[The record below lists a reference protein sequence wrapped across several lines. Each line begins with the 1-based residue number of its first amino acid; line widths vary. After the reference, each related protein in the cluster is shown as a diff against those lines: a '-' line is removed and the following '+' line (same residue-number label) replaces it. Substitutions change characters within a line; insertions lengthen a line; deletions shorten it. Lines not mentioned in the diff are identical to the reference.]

1 MEEWMAATFSIDNRV
16 AQKKEI
22 LQQSLTNYGGTLDYQ
37 LNNLPDTDLTRDTF
51 YFQSGPRYRGSQLN
65 SYGGAISYKI
75 VFSGQ
80 TTTDTGKTPDV
91 ILEGAGEMIFYYTG
105 QKVPDYNY
113 EADIVAKLEPRYWFT
128 PTGNRVER
136 DKLMVILNSLQN
148 VYIKGSYGSSTSSYA
163 RLTEV
168 TMDSAVEVEED
179 VEEDGALSVEI
190 CQCPD
195 GYTGSS
201 CQLCSPGY
209 FTTRSDKWGPIC
221 EPCNCHGHASSCNPI
236 TGECETLEP
245 LPSVMLGPEVNITIF
260 CHFNPTECEAAA
272 GGPEHCQHNTKGK
285 YCEECQVG
293 YYGDAT
299 SGMEDACQSCPCP
312 LPHNK

>member
-1 MEEWMAATFSIDNRV
+1 
-16 AQKKEI
+16 
-22 LQQSLTNYGGTLDYQ
+22 
-37 LNNLPDTDLTRDTF
+37 
-51 YFQSGPRYRGSQLN
+51 
-65 SYGGAISYKI
+65 
-75 VFSGQ
+75 
-80 TTTDTGKTPDV
+80 
-91 ILEGAGEMIFYYTG
+91 
-105 QKVPDYNY
+105 
-113 EADIVAKLEPRYWFT
+113 
-128 PTGNRVER
+128 
-136 DKLMVILNSLQN
+136 MVILNSLQN

-260 CHFNPTECEAAA
+260 CHFNPTECEAAS